1 VKVSIAK
8 LDGSFGPIGIEMTA
22 ETDEDRAILS
32 VMNKVPFSTR
42 FRICR
47 VCGDASDGA
56 VSKLVLE
63 EYEEDPKE

>member
-1 VKVSIAK
+1 
-8 LDGSFGPIGIEMTA
+8 MTA